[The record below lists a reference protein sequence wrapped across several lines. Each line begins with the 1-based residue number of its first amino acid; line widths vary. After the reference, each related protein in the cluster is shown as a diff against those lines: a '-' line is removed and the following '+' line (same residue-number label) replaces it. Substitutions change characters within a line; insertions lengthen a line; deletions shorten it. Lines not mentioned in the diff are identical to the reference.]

1 MIGALRMTALDA
13 LSPFYRV
20 PISTSPIAPPH
31 SGYSNANE
39 IAVRPSSMHLRF
51 LACGSPL
58 LNWVSW
64 LSRMETYSAMGIS
77 RLYNYAL
84 SNPLATSVLRP
95 MTLGCGQAPLLDLWP
110 LWLLRRLINFS
121 IRLSATPLHPLCQSL
136 RILFPFS
143 DIDEI

>member
-1 MIGALRMTALDA
+1 MGVLWMTALDA

-20 PISTSPIAPPH
+20 SIPTSPIAPPH

-39 IAVRPSSMHLRF
+39 NAIRPSSMHLRF
-51 LACGSPL
+51 LACGSLL

-95 MTLGCGQAPLLDLWP
+95 MTLGCGQAPLFDLWP
-110 LWLLRRLINFS
+110 LWILRRIISFS
-121 IRLSATPLHPLCQSL
+121 IRLSATQLHPSCQSL
-136 RILFPFS
+136 RFLFPFS